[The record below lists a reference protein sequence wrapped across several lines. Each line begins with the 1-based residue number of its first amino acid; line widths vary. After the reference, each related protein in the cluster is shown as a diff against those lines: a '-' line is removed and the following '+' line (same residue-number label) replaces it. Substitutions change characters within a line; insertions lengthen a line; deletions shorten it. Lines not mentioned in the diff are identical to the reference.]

1 MKIKVSLGIGV
12 ALLFLA
18 TSCDKSSESESVDL
32 NVTNTIEQ
40 NILGDWYRFRRTDS
54 SFDSANYHFESKKII
69 RATNFL
75 AINKGLRIQFQKMY
89 GTWSVQADSILFNID
104 SVLTSYDS
112 GKTFDKQIEMPLTYS
127 MKASIEGDSLIL
139 MNLDAT
145 LRFKR
150 AKNKII
156 ALKSI
161 KSAYGQKE

>member
-1 MKIKVSLGIGV
+1 MKMKIKVSLGIGV

-75 AINKGLRIQFQKMY
+75 AINKGLRIQFQKCMAHGLCKRIQFY
-89 GTWSVQADSILFNID
+89 SIL
-104 SVLTSYDS
+104 
-112 GKTFDKQIEMPLTYS
+112 
-127 MKASIEGDSLIL
+127 IL
-139 MNLDAT
+139 
-145 LRFKR
+145 
-150 AKNKII
+150 
-156 ALKSI
+156 
-161 KSAYGQKE
+161 Y